1 MCQVVTLTSTP
12 PAPGAECVT
21 AGWGTHT
28 TSGLFM
34 TNILQRLSA
43 TIVDKEECNTVSI
56 QFYIYIAQA
65 QGHIE
70 VQTWDGLWV
79 PNSRYLTNLT
89 SRLSYL
95 VGDDIDDDIDITEVC

>member
-1 MCQVVTLTSTP
+1 MTLTSAP

-56 QFYIYIAQA
+56 QHYIYLAQA
-65 QGHIE
+65 QGQDKVTLSIE
-70 VQTWDGLWV
+70 V
-79 PNSRYLTNLT
+79 
-89 SRLSYL
+89 RLG
-95 VGDDIDDDIDITEVC
+95 VGSVFQIQDT

>member
-1 MCQVVTLTSTP
+1 MTCQVVTLTSAP

-56 QFYIYIAQA
+56 QHYIYLAQA
-65 QGHIE
+65 QGQDKVTLRSDLGLVLGSKFKILDKLDL
-70 VQTWDGLWV
+70 QTLISCW
-79 PNSRYLTNLT
+79 T
-89 SRLSYL
+89 
-95 VGDDIDDDIDITEVC
+95 

>member
-1 MCQVVTLTSTP
+1 MSRLSALIVWPVLDDVMCQVVTLTSAA

-56 QFYIYIAQA
+56 QHHIYLAQA
-65 QGHIE
+65 QGQDKVTLHIGRDTFFIA
-70 VQTWDGLWV
+70 Q
-79 PNSRYLTNLT
+79 S
-89 SRLSYL
+89 
-95 VGDDIDDDIDITEVC
+95 